1 MQTFLL
7 IGLLFILLLLFVL
20 INPKIEDVQ
29 ALLTMLQPRR
39 TLKNQAR
46 RQNREYRL
54 VAMLRRTKT
63 MMDATG
69 QGGKFYWLLS
79 SSLILLAIGF
89 MVGTSYENYFLAPV
103 LAIGFASVPFLYI
116 RFQSIK
122 YKKLVV
128 EELETGLDII
138 SVSYERTENI
148 LLAVE
153 ENLNNLEYPLRQ
165 VFEDFVRTIKYIN
178 PSIEQAIEQMK
189 PKIDNSVFVEWCDAL
204 RRCASNRS
212 LKYTLRPIVSKLT
225 DIKIVSGEMKNLLYK
240 SMRTYWE
247 LLAATVCVLVIGIY
261 VIPLYM
267 EVQLPAT
274 LVNILIAVNAL
285 LIVAATI
292 RVMIES
298 QDIKFDI

>member
-1 MQTFLL
+1 
-7 IGLLFILLLLFVL
+7 
-20 INPKIEDVQ
+20 
-29 ALLTMLQPRR
+29 
-39 TLKNQAR
+39 
-46 RQNREYRL
+46 
-54 VAMLRRTKT
+54 

-69 QGGKFYWLLS
+69 QGDKFYWLLA
-79 SSLILLAIGF
+79 SSLILFGLGLMAGA
-89 MVGTSYENYFLAPV
+89 SYDNYFLAPV
-103 LAIGFASVPFLYI
+103 LAVGFASVPFLYI

-153 ENLNNLEYPLRQ
+153 ENLSNMEYPLRQ
-165 VFEDFVRTIKYIN
+165 VFEDFVSTVKYIN
-178 PSIEQAIEQMK
+178 PSVEQAVEQMK

-212 LKYTLRPIVSKLT
+212 LKHTLRPIVSKLT
-225 DIKIVSGEMKNLLYK
+225 DIKIVSGEMRNILYK
-240 SMRTYWE
+240 SMRTYCE
-247 LLAATVCVLVIGIY
+247 LLVATICVLVIGIY
-261 VIPLYM
+261 VIPLSL

-274 LVNILIAVNAL
+274 LVNILVAVNTL

-292 RVMIES
+292 RVVIES
-298 QDIKFDI
+298 HDIKFDI